1 MWATCNH
8 QTQSQVLRLQ
18 FSASCESGV
27 SLLALGGVVLFL
39 FVSLYLILCLSLLSP
54 LFPRCRPWPGWAEWR
69 DWRQPLS
76 GRDWDHRAGQTRPGG
91 KHSQSGGTNSQNTS
105 QTKQSFTEL
114 SRLITGR
121 LSNLERRRKD
131 WKIWRNIFVV
141 QAFSSLLYP
150 GVENFAP
157 CRKLANFGWVL
168 HKTLSKIVRTNNQ
181 TKLSVFP

>member
-91 KHSQSGGTNSQNTS
+91 NHTQSGGTNTEYRS
-105 QTKQSFTEL
+105 QTKQSLAEL
-114 SRLITGR
+114 HRLTTGR
-121 LSNLERRRKD
+121 LSNLDMCLIWRKT
-131 WKIWRNIFVV
+131 WKIWRNILWFKHFHRFFILV
-141 QAFSSLLYP
+141 
-150 GVENFAP
+150 
-157 CRKLANFGWVL
+157 
-168 HKTLSKIVRTNNQ
+168 
-181 TKLSVFP
+181 